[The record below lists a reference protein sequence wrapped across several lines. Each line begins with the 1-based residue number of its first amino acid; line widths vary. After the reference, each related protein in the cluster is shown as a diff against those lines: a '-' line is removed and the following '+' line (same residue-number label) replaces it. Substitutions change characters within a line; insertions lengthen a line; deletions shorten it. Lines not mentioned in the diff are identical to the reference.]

1 MLHLAAAVLALIAVL
16 YIPGFIGFYSL
27 SGQLV
32 FSIVSAPLLSTV
44 LVTLIGVVFR
54 FAGFPAT
61 AITVLPVL
69 VAVCVV
75 IAFISVRQR
84 ERRLRHT
91 GSWLSNDNPAP
102 RYRVLKQYRNSS
114 ILTAAAS
121 TPRIWVAVLYV
132 AVGLCGAY
140 VVFVSNLMS
149 PDSFI
154 WMWDNDTHT
163 SLVRSFVD
171 SGSLSTLYTSAYLTP
186 EDIRISPLGQ
196 PGYYPAVWHMLC
208 ALAVEMTGC
217 SVTVAMNA
225 SIVAFFG
232 VVYPLST
239 MMLLAMLLPNDR
251 IVLVCGAFVLPF
263 FAGFWSPLYLEGPL
277 FPFMAGLCVVPLALA
292 ETLVALRRFCTGECR
307 CSLVLVLLSMAALGM
322 LHPGAL
328 FAYLL
333 VADMYLL
340 SASSDK
346 GEIRFGET
354 WVPFRLV
361 VLVLAT
367 GITITWLSFTQL
379 PAFSSTVTYYWKPDA
394 SFFDAFVQAFTFSFA
409 SHSSSTLS
417 PQYVLSSLVC
427 IGSVVSI
434 IKHKGS
440 SALIAFLAA
449 ALFYVVCVSTDS
461 VFRQLLVGYWY
472 NDAMRLAAI
481 ECECAVPLAAL
492 GLGAVARLFGLP
504 FSNLSSRSRVPLQFS
519 MCFIVCVLAV
529 FLLVTPAN
537 TYGMSM
543 IHDLQVSFSGAYG
556 DWNRY
561 LIFSKPEV
569 SQMRN
574 IVGDSLVANDPYDGS
589 CYAYGVDDIR
599 VYYRT
604 NDAVD
609 DESDN
614 DSRMIRTALNELASN
629 DNVKKAVE
637 NTGIEYVLQLDPS
650 DAIQLQ
656 AAEYVPTD
664 WTGID
669 SINETTDGFQLVA
682 QSDSFRLYRIVG
694 TD

>member
-69 VAVCVV
+69 IAVCVA

-84 ERRLRHT
+84 ERRLRHA
-91 GSWLSNDNPAP
+91 GSWLSNANPAP

-132 AVGLCGAY
+132 AVGLFGTY

-163 SLVRSFVD
+163 SYVRSFVD
-171 SGSLSTLYTSAYLTP
+171 SGSLSTLYTSSYLTP
-186 EDIRISPLGQ
+186 EDVRISPLGQ

-217 SVTVAMNA
+217 SVAIAINA
-225 SIVAFFG
+225 SIVVFLG
-232 VVYPLST
+232 VVYPLSN
-239 MMLLAMLLPNDR
+239 MLLISELAPDNR
-251 IVLVCGAFVLPF
+251 IVLTCGAFVLPF
-263 FAGFWSPLYLEGPL
+263 FVGFWVPLYFGPL
-277 FPFMAGLCVVPLALA
+277 YPFLAGLCVVPLALA
-292 ETLVALRRFCTGECR
+292 VMLVEIRRYLAGGNW
-307 CSLVLVLLSMAALGM
+307 LSPLFVMVISVAALGM

-328 FAYLL
+328 FACVLI
-333 VADMYLL
+333 AAMYLL
-340 SASSDK
+340 SALSDR
-346 GEIRFGET
+346 GELRFGKL
-354 WVPFRLV
+354 WVPIRLISLILLACIA
-361 VLVLAT
+361 LVWVGLA
-367 GITITWLSFTQL
+367 QL
-379 PAFSSTVTYYWKPDA
+379 PAFSATVTNNWKPD
-394 SFFDAFVQAFTFSFA
+394 STFYDAILQALFFSFA
-409 SHSSSTLS
+409 THSALSLS
-417 PQYVLSSLVC
+417 PQYILSVLVA
-427 IGSVVSI
+427 IGVVVGI
-434 IKHKGS
+434 VGKNERP
-440 SALIAFLAA
+440 AVFAFLAA
-449 ALFYVVCVSTDS
+449 VVLYVVCVSTDS
-461 VFRQLLVGYWY
+461 FFRQLLVGYWY
-472 NDAMRLAAI
+472 NDGVRLAAI

-519 MCFIVCVLAV
+519 MCFIVCVLAA
-529 FLLVTPAN
+529 FLLVVPAN
-537 TYGMSM
+537 TYGMSSV
-543 IHDLQVSFSGAYG
+543 HDLQATFSGAYG
-556 DWNRY
+556 NWNRY

-569 SQMRN
+569 SQMRD

-609 DESDN
+609 DEFDN
-614 DSRMIRTALNELASN
+614 DSRTIRTELNELAR
-629 DNVKKAVE
+629 DDDVKRAVR

-656 AAEYVPTD
+656 AADYDPTD

-669 SINETTDGFQLVA
+669 SIDETTDGFQLVA
-682 QSDSFRLYRIVG
+682 QSDSFRLFRIVG
-694 TD
+694 LD